1 MPKPIFSGDHKIQ
14 RRQNIWA
21 DFLECVL
28 QMPWAFASDE
38 SCLQDF
44 EGLMDSTELVRRVR
58 ARYGLELLDEHQ
70 AMPLYKF
77 LDLLEP
83 PPKT

>member
-1 MPKPIFSGDHKIQ
+1 
-14 RRQNIWA
+14 
-21 DFLECVL
+21 
-28 QMPWAFASDE
+28 MPWAFVSDE
-38 SCLQDF
+38 SCLHDF
-44 EGLMDSTELVRRVR
+44 KGSMDSTELVRRVR
-58 ARYGLELLDEHQ
+58 ARYGLELLGEHQ

>member
-1 MPKPIFSGDHKIQ
+1 
-14 RRQNIWA
+14 
-21 DFLECVL
+21 
-28 QMPWAFASDE
+28 MPWAFVSDE

-44 EGLMDSTELVRRVR
+44 EGLMDSTELVRCVR
-58 ARYGLELLDEHQ
+58 ERYGLELLSEHQ

-83 PPKT
+83 PPKTRISLVDL